1 MSVSCFP
8 LAVLNILSVSLI
20 FAIIMAVCFGVILS
34 ELLLFGILCASMV
47 WMSFSFPRL
56 EKFSAIMSSH
66 ILFAPFSLFSSWSP
80 NSVNFSTRD
89 ITVSPVGL
97 LNCPHS
103 FTCIFFFYSTLVI
116 STNLSSSLLIHSLV
130 SFSLLFIPSSEFFF
144 SVIVVF
150 ISVCSLSFLTI
161 C

>member
-8 LAVLNILSVSLI
+8 LAALNILSLSLI
-20 FAIIMAVCFGVILS
+20 FAIIMAMCFGVVLS
-34 ELLLFGILCASMV
+34 ELILFGILCASMV

-80 NSVNFSTRD
+80 NNVNFSTRD
-89 ITVSPVGL
+89 ITISPVVL

-103 FTCIFFFYSTLVI
+103 FRCIQL
-116 STNLSSSLLIHSLV
+116 
-130 SFSLLFIPSSEFFF
+130 
-144 SVIVVF
+144 
-150 ISVCSLSFLTI
+150 
-161 C
+161 